1 MVSKA
6 RLDLPLP
13 LGPVMTVN
21 SPSGRS
27 KSIPLRL
34 FWRAPRISTQ
44 PLSGGAVTQGFSAVV
59 EPTEDY
65 PITARR
71 SQIFGEE
78 RGSASIW
85 VGGPLRRDR
94 RRTKAAPGLSLEAF
108 RHLFALGFQAL
119 GHVRL
124 KSVEKFR
131 LAFEFRFPLFRL
143 DREEFAELRIVD
155 VIDPDQAKV
164 FPLRNES
171 NRRFVCPRAAF
182 ASIDDP
188 LQHVHVFAKAGP
200 EKLSVG
206 AFPEPVYVED
216 QGRIFQ
222 ARAHLEPVAKIIAHA
237 VSAEREHR
245 HRIASNLSDCARRRR
260 RRLRGHGRT
269 DIDAVDPIERL
280 E

>member
-21 SPSGRS
+21 LPSGRS

-34 FWRAPRISTQ
+34 FWRAPRISTH

-78 RGSASIW
+78 RWSASMW
-85 VGGPLRRDR
+85 VGRRDR
-94 RRTKAAPGLSLEAF
+94 PRTNAAPGLSLEAF
-108 RHLFALGFQAL
+108 RDLFALGFQAL

-131 LAFEFRFPLFRL
+131 
-143 DREEFAELRIVD
+143 
-155 VIDPDQAKV
+155 
-164 FPLRNES
+164 
-171 NRRFVCPRAAF
+171 
-182 ASIDDP
+182 
-188 LQHVHVFAKAGP
+188 
-200 EKLSVG
+200 
-206 AFPEPVYVED
+206 
-216 QGRIFQ
+216 
-222 ARAHLEPVAKIIAHA
+222 
-237 VSAEREHR
+237 
-245 HRIASNLSDCARRRR
+245 
-260 RRLRGHGRT
+260 
-269 DIDAVDPIERL
+269 
-280 E
+280 

>member
-34 FWRAPRISTQ
+34 FWRAPRISTH

-65 PITARR
+65 PITATR

-78 RGSASIW
+78 NVQRLN
-85 VGGPLRRDR
+85 VEGGLCARTP
-94 RRTKAAPGLSLEAF
+94 RRTKAAPRLSLEPF
-108 RHLFALGFQAL
+108 RDLFALGFQAL

-124 KSVEKFR
+124 KSLEKFR

-143 DREEFAELRIVD
+143 DRE
-155 VIDPDQAKV
+155 
-164 FPLRNES
+164 
-171 NRRFVCPRAAF
+171 
-182 ASIDDP
+182 
-188 LQHVHVFAKAGP
+188 
-200 EKLSVG
+200 
-206 AFPEPVYVED
+206 
-216 QGRIFQ
+216 
-222 ARAHLEPVAKIIAHA
+222 
-237 VSAEREHR
+237 
-245 HRIASNLSDCARRRR
+245 
-260 RRLRGHGRT
+260 
-269 DIDAVDPIERL
+269 
-280 E
+280 